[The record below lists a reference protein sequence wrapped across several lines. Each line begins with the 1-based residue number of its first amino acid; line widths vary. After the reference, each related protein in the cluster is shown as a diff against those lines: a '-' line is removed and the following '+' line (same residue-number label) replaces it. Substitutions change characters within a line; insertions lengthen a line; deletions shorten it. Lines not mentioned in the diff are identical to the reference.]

1 MGLLGVLTVAFVV
14 LKLTSVIDWSWIVVL
29 SPTIL
34 AIVLRLI
41 IYKAIDREEKTDF
54 GNTRSIHDER
64 LR

>member
-1 MGLLGVLTVAFVV
+1 MGLLGVLTVVFVV
-14 LKLTSVIDWSWIVVL
+14 LKLTSVIDWSWIIVL

-41 IYKAIDREEKTDF
+41 IHKAIDREEKTDF